1 MTVTS
6 FASVAGTH
14 GIINI
19 SFSTNEGITL
29 TFTRTFSL
37 ILPGSRHDRD
47 IDQNTT
53 DRDTTKTRHDRGN
66 DLDANGIPGYDRD
79 ILHDRNTTGIH
90 DWDTG

>member
-6 FASVAGTH
+6 FASVTGTH

-37 ILPGSRHDRD
+37 ILPR
-47 IDQNTT
+47 IA
-53 DRDTTKTRHDRGN
+53 TR
-66 DLDANGIPGYDRD
+66 PG
-79 ILHDRNTTGIH
+79 H
-90 DWDTG
+90 